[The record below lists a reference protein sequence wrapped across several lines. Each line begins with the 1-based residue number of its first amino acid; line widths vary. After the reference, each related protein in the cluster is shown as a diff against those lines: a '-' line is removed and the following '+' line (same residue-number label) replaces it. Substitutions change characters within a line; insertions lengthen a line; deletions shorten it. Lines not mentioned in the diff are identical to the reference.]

1 MGWTA
6 LLNRL
11 LASLERILCTLNPPM
26 VTMESPSKVSSSAL
40 TMTRAFRQ
48 LGFQSTPSKHA
59 PPPYYF
65 RTWRVCPLTVANTS
79 LIIHIHSLL
88 IVDSTRSGKRMP
100 DALSKTVPIWCAV
113 INKAYLVRH
122 GGLLEDAE
130 RKAWRE
136 HGELFSPPWI
146 SPSEWDEMHQR
157 IDLWV
162 ERLLVSP
169 LFWIFSSDLR
179 VGQESTFVFDN
190 LKRPLRPIWTTP
202 ASHVPTLTNTMYY
215 PVVCVC
221 ASRMVEYGL
230 ERRMASV
237 FTYVQGA
244 GDDHETW
251 SHVSHPKTML
261 FISNSSPEGP
271 DTEHV
276 LAAPRF
282 TIILRPR
289 ESVGNDRTDYSK

>member
-1 MGWTA
+1 M
-6 LLNRL
+6 
-11 LASLERILCTLNPPM
+11 
-26 VTMESPSKVSSSAL
+26 
-40 TMTRAFRQ
+40 
-48 LGFQSTPSKHA
+48 
-59 PPPYYF
+59 
-65 RTWRVCPLTVANTS
+65 VANTS
-79 LIIHIHSLL
+79 LIIRSLL

-122 GGLLEDAE
+122 GGLIEDAE
-130 RKAWRE
+130 REAWRE
-136 HGELFSPPWI
+136 HAELFSPPWI
-146 SPSEWDEMHQR
+146 SGSEWDEMHQR

-162 ERLLVSP
+162 ERLLVSS
-169 LFWIFSSDLR
+169 LFRILSSDLR
-179 VGQESTFVFDN
+179 VDQGSTFVFDN
-190 LKRPLRPIWTTP
+190 LKRPLRPIWITP
-202 ASHVPTLTNTMYY
+202 ASHVPPLTNPVYY
-215 PVVCVC
+215 PIVCVC

-230 ERRMASV
+230 ERRMATV

-251 SHVSHPKTML
+251 SHVRHSEAML
-261 FISNSSPEGP
+261 FIRNSSPEGP

-289 ESVGNDRTDYSK
+289 KSLDNDRADYSA